1 MIPNVG
7 LCCPMS
13 VRLDKAIKC
22 KKIILTS
29 LEILK
34 FLSDNLMSSM
44 EHQRGFSVRRH
55 QIRVEIGTGVGLNEL
70 IYVVLY
76 SFNDFITEFIDI
88 L

>member
-1 MIPNVG
+1 
-7 LCCPMS
+7 
-13 VRLDKAIKC
+13 
-22 KKIILTS
+22 
-29 LEILK
+29 
-34 FLSDNLMSSM
+34 M

-55 QIRVEIGTGVGLNEL
+55 QIRVEIGTGVGLNES